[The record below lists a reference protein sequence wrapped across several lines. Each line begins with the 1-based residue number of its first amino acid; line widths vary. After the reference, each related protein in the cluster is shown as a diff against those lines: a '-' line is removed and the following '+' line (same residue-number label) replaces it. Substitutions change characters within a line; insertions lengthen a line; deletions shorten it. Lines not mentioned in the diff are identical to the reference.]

1 MLLIEGWSKDG
12 LTNEQIAHNMGVNR
26 ATLYKWQ
33 NKSNNIEDALKRG
46 KEVAD
51 REVENALFN
60 KAIGYEYTEEQL
72 ANNGDVVTVTKYMK
86 PDTTSQIFWL
96 KNRKPKEWR
105 DKQNIEHDANIEIN
119 NAYANLT
126 EDELRSLANYED

>member
-1 MLLIEGWSKDG
+1 
-12 LTNEQIAHNMGVNR
+12 
-26 ATLYKWQ
+26 
-33 NKSNNIEDALKRG
+33 
-46 KEVAD
+46 
-51 REVENALFN
+51 
-60 KAIGYEYTEEQL
+60 
-72 ANNGDVVTVTKYMK
+72 MK

>member
-1 MLLIEGWSKDG
+1 
-12 LTNEQIAHNMGVNR
+12 MGVNR

-33 NKSNNIEDALKRG
+33 SKSNNIEDALKRG